1 MSQDAKSLSGRP
13 TVLAVS
19 KLPPLY
25 LGPLAE
31 RYEVLDRLHETDPAA
46 LAIAAPRIR
55 AVAASGESKLPADL
69 VGKLPALEIVAVM
82 GVGYDGI
89 DVPAC
94 KARGAKVTHT
104 PDVLNDD
111 VADLAMALLLAAI
124 RRIAQGDRYVREG
137 KWVAKGHMAL
147 TDTLRNRT
155 LGMVGFGRIGKVIAK
170 RAAAFDLK
178 IVYHARTHQTGQAY
192 VHYPRLVEMARD
204 VDILMVIVPGG
215 AATRHLIN
223 AQVLE
228 ALGPSGYLINVS
240 RGSVVDEAALVK
252 ALEQGKIAG
261 AGLDVFENEPGVPE
275 ALMKMD
281 QVVLAPHVGSA
292 THHTRNA
299 MAQLVVDNLK
309 AWREGRPP
317 LTPVK

>member
-1 MSQDAKSLSGRP
+1 MAKPGLVMVGPLMPRVMDGLAPLFEVHKLWEAPDQAALLKRVAP
-13 TVLAVS
+13 TV
-19 KLPPLY
+19 
-25 LGPLAE
+25 
-31 RYEVLDRLHETDPAA
+31 R
-46 LAIAAPRIR
+46 AIATDGTRGAGRELMR
-55 AVAASGESKLPADL
+55 DLP
-69 VGKLPALEIVAVM
+69 KLEIVGCQ
-82 GVGYDGI
+82 GVGVDAI
-89 DVPAC
+89 DLAY
-94 KARGAKVTHT
+94 AREHNVIVTNT

-111 VADLAMALLLAAI
+111 VADLAIALLLATI
-124 RRIAQGDRYVREG
+124 RRVPQGDRYVREG
-137 KWVAKGHMAL
+137 RWLKAHMAL

-155 LGMVGFGRIGKVIAK
+155 LGMVGFGRIGKVIAR

-178 IVYHARTHQTGQAY
+178 IVYHARTLQTAQPY

-215 AATRHLIN
+215 AATRHMIN
-223 AQVLE
+223 MQVLE
-228 ALGPSGYLINVS
+228 ALGPTGYLVNVA

-261 AGLDVFENEPGVPE
+261 AGLDVFEDEPKVPE
-275 ALMKMD
+275 ALLRMD
-281 QVVLAPHVGSA
+281 NVVLQPHVGSA

-309 AWREGRPP
+309 AWLEGRPP

>member
-1 MSQDAKSLSGRP
+1 MKPGLVMVGPMMPRVMDGVAPLFEVHKLWESPDQDALLARVAP
-13 TVLAVS
+13 TT
-19 KLPPLY
+19 
-25 LGPLAE
+25 
-31 RYEVLDRLHETDPAA
+31 R
-46 LAIAAPRIR
+46 AIATDGFLG
-55 AVAASGESKLPADL
+55 ASRQMM
-69 VGKLPALEIVAVM
+69 GKLPKLAIVSCQ
-82 GVGYDGI
+82 GVGVDAI
-89 DVPAC
+89 DLAY
-94 KARGAKVTHT
+94 ARERKIVVTNT

-111 VADLAMALLLAAI
+111 VADLAMALMLAAI
-124 RRIAQGDRYVREG
+124 RRIPQGDRYVRAG
-137 KWVAKGHMAL
+137 KWLKKPMAL

-155 LGMVGFGRIGKVIAK
+155 LGMVGFGRIGKTIAR

-178 IVYHARTHQTGQAY
+178 IVYHTRTIQANQPY

-215 AATRHLIN
+215 ATTKHLIN
-223 AQVLE
+223 APVLE
-228 ALGPSGYLINVS
+228 ALGPNGYLVNVA

-261 AGLDVFENEPGVPE
+261 AALDVFEAEPKVPA

-281 QVVLAPHVGSA
+281 NVVLAPHVGSA

-317 LTPVK
+317 PTPVK

>member
-1 MSQDAKSLSGRP
+1 MAKPGLVVVGPLMPRVMDGLAPLFEMHKLWEAPDKDALLRKVAP
-13 TVLAVS
+13 TV
-19 KLPPLY
+19 
-25 LGPLAE
+25 
-31 RYEVLDRLHETDPAA
+31 R
-46 LAIAAPRIR
+46 AIATDGTKGAGRELMR
-55 AVAASGESKLPADL
+55 ELP
-69 VGKLPALEIVAVM
+69 KLEIVGCQ
-82 GVGYDGI
+82 GVGVDAI
-89 DVPAC
+89 DLAY
-94 KARGAKVTHT
+94 AREHNVIVTNT

-111 VADLAMALLLAAI
+111 VADVAMALLLATI
-124 RRIAQGDRYVREG
+124 RRIPQGDRYVREG
-137 KWVAKGHMAL
+137 RWLKGPMAL

-155 LGMVGFGRIGKVIAK
+155 LGMVGFGRIGKTIAR

-178 IVYHARTHQTGQAY
+178 IVYHARTLQTDQPY

-228 ALGPSGYLINVS
+228 ALGPSGYLINVA
-240 RGSVVDEAALVK
+240 RGSVVDEAALIK
-252 ALEQGKIAG
+252 ALQEGKIAG
-261 AGLDVFENEPGVPE
+261 AGLDVFENEPHVPD
-275 ALMKMD
+275 ALIKMEN
-281 QVVLAPHVGSA
+281 VVLQPHVGSA

-309 AWREGRPP
+309 AWLEGRPV

>member
-1 MSQDAKSLSGRP
+1 MAKPGL
-13 TVLAVS
+13 VVV
-19 KLPPLY
+19 
-25 LGPLAE
+25 GPLMPRVMEGLAPLFE
-31 RYEVLDRLHETDPAA
+31 MHKLWEAPDKEA
-46 LAIAAPRIR
+46 LLKRVAPTTRAIATDGTKG
-55 AVAASGESKLPADL
+55 ASREIMRELP
-69 VGKLPALEIVAVM
+69 KLEIVGCQ
-82 GVGYDGI
+82 GVGVDAI
-89 DVPAC
+89 DLAY
-94 KARGAKVTHT
+94 AREHKIIVTNT

-111 VADLAMALLLAAI
+111 VADLAMSLLLATI
-124 RRIAQGDRYVREG
+124 RRIPQGDRYVREG
-137 KWVAKGHMAL
+137 KWLKGAMAL

-155 LGMVGFGRIGKVIAK
+155 LGMVGFGRIGKTIAR

-178 IVYHARTHQTGQAY
+178 IVYHTRTPQTGQAY
-192 VHYPRLVEMARD
+192 LHYQRLVEMARD

-228 ALGPSGYLINVS
+228 ALGPRGYLINVS
-240 RGSVVDEAALVK
+240 RGSVVDEAALIK

-261 AGLDVFENEPGVPE
+261 AGLDVFENEPRVPE
-275 ALMKMD
+275 ALIKMEN
-281 QVVLAPHVGSA
+281 VVLQPHVGSA

-309 AWREGRPP
+309 AWLEGKPP

>member
-1 MSQDAKSLSGRP
+1 MAKPGL
-13 TVLAVS
+13 VVV
-19 KLPPLY
+19 
-25 LGPLAE
+25 GPLMPRVMEGLAPLF
-31 RYEVLDRLHETDPAA
+31 EVHKLWEAPDKEA
-46 LAIAAPRIR
+46 LLKRVAPTTRAIATDGTKG
-55 AVAASGESKLPADL
+55 ASREIMRELP
-69 VGKLPALEIVAVM
+69 KLEIVGCQ
-82 GVGYDGI
+82 GVGVDAI
-89 DVPAC
+89 DLAY
-94 KARGAKVTHT
+94 AREHKVIVTNT

-111 VADLAMALLLAAI
+111 VADLAMSLLLATI
-124 RRIAQGDRYVREG
+124 RRIPQGDRYVREG
-137 KWVAKGHMAL
+137 KWLKGSMAL

-155 LGMVGFGRIGKVIAK
+155 LGMVGFGRIGKTIAR

-178 IVYHARTHQTGQAY
+178 IVYHTRTLQSGQSY
-192 VHYPRLVEMARD
+192 LHYQRLVEMARD

-228 ALGPSGYLINVS
+228 ALGPSGYLINVA
-240 RGSVVDEAALVK
+240 RGSVVDEAALIK

-261 AGLDVFENEPGVPE
+261 AGLDVFENEPKVPE
-275 ALMKMD
+275 ALIKMD
-281 QVVLAPHVGSA
+281 NVVLQPHVGSA

-309 AWREGRPP
+309 AWLEGKPP

>member
-1 MSQDAKSLSGRP
+1 MKPGLVMVCPLMPRVMDGVAPLFDVHKLWEAADKDAL
-13 TVLAVS
+13 LAKVAPATRAIATDGTRGAGADLMR
-19 KLPPLY
+19 KLP
-25 LGPLAE
+25 
-31 RYEVLDRLHETDPAA
+31 
-46 LAIAAPRIR
+46 
-55 AVAASGESKLPADL
+55 K
-69 VGKLPALEIVAVM
+69 LEIVGCQ
-82 GVGYDGI
+82 GVGVDAI
-89 DVPAC
+89 DLAY
-94 KARGAKVTHT
+94 ARQNKIIVTNT